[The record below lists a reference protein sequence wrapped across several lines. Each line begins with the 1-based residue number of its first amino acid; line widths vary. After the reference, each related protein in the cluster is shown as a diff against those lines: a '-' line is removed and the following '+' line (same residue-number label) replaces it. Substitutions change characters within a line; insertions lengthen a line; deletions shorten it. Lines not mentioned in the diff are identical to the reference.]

1 MSENTQNLHIENTTW
16 QDLGFF
22 VELTADQSPSLRLIQ
37 SNSDNYENGE
47 AMHHSGGAMTETN
60 LIYADCIQKVFNQSN
75 KPAFL
80 VVGLGLGYIEMCIAR
95 EALLKKKDVDCI
107 RSFESVTGL
116 RQGFYNW
123 LWGLPLSL
131 EMQTTYDLVCSFV
144 IQECGL
150 TQKQIQ
156 DFLRTYFPQIESLD
170 QALERSTLFEQK
182 FDGIL
187 YDAFSSKTSPLLW
200 EEDFLAEFLDKAAKP
215 KCFLATYACKG
226 TLKRALKKNQ
236 FNIEDLLGFKSKRNR
251 ISAFRN

>member
-1 MSENTQNLHIENTTW
+1 MSENAQKLHIENTTW

-37 SNSDNYENGE
+37 GNCEKYENGE
-47 AMHHSGGAMTETN
+47 AMHHSGGAMVETN

-80 VVGLGLGYIEMCIAR
+80 IVGLGLGYIEMCIAR
-95 EALLKKKDVDCI
+95 EALLKQKEVEFI
-107 RSFESVTGL
+107 RSFESVAGL

-123 LWGLPLSL
+123 LWRKPLSP
-131 EMQTTYDLVCSFV
+131 EMQATYDLVCSFV
-144 IQECGL
+144 IQDCKL
-150 TQKQIQ
+150 NQVQIQ
-156 DFLRTYFPQIESLD
+156 DFLKVYFPEIKALD
-170 QALERSTLFEQK
+170 SALERDTVFEKK

-200 EEDFLAEFLDKAAKP
+200 EEDFLTEFLDKAAKP
-215 KCFLATYACKG
+215 KSFLATYACKG
-226 TLKRALKKNQ
+226 TLKRALKKNH